1 MYFKSHH
8 YRIAIALSCTDSPL
22 RVVVGIYTNLNL
34 LTMSERTKEVLLF
47 IGAVLFSVAITIMW
61 ITIGAI
67 L

>member
-1 MYFKSHH
+1 MSERTKEVLLFIGAVLFSV
-8 YRIAIALSCTDSPL
+8 AIY
-22 RVVVGIYTNLNL
+22 INLNL